1 MNKKVYIL
9 GGGTFNHV
17 RSHLAIAAPA
27 FGTTA
32 RRLADLCR
40 EQSDTMDVELRL
52 TKMADP
58 ASDIVTNEDLGRLAG
73 EIISDPQVKIVF
85 FNCAVC
91 DFEAEEM
98 TTWPAD
104 DPRLTQWEGNTFG
117 KSEGRLSSSR
127 GVELT
132 LRSAPKIIGNFRYKD
147 GGRKDLFLVGFK
159 TTCGAEPEEQYNA
172 GLELLKKNSCNL
184 VLAND
189 VETRLNMVICPEE
202 AVYHETTDRDTALRG
217 LVEMAYLRSH
227 LTFTRSTVVAGEP
240 VAWESD
246 KVYPVLRD
254 IVDYCINRGAYKR
267 FLGVTAGHFAAKLSD
282 TEFITSR
289 RKTDFNDMKNVG
301 LVLVRTDGPDSVI
314 AYGSKPSVGGQS
326 QRIVFSEHP
335 EYDCIVHFH
344 CPIKPGS
351 LVPVASQRE
360 FECGSHQ
367 CGANTSRNLKRFGN
381 LSAVYL
387 DQHGPNI
394 VFHHG
399 IDPQEVIDFIEENF
413 DLEEKTGG
421 YNVASLEAVSSA

>member
-1 MNKKVYIL
+1 MNNKRVYVI
-9 GGGTFNHV
+9 GGGTFSHV
-17 RSHLAIAAPA
+17 RNHLAIAAPA

-32 RRLADLCR
+32 RRIAELCK
-40 EQSDTMDVELRL
+40 EHSDTMDIQLCL

-58 ASDIVTNEDLGRLAG
+58 GSSIVTNHDLEEAASVIVADPLA
-73 EIISDPQVKIVF
+73 KIVF
-85 FNCAVC
+85 FTSAVC
-91 DFEAEEM
+91 DFEPDEM
-98 TTWPAD
+98 TTWPAN
-104 DPRLTQWEGNTFG
+104 DPRLTQWAGNTFG
-117 KSEGRLSSSR
+117 KDEGRLSSSM

-132 LRSAPKIIGNFRYKD
+132 LKSAPKIIGNFRYKE

-159 TTCGAEPEEQYNA
+159 TTCGATPEEQYNA

-189 VETRLNMVICPEE
+189 VKTRLNMVICPEE
-202 AVYHETTDRDTALRG
+202 AVYHETTDREEALRG
-217 LVEMAYLRSH
+217 LVEMTYLRSH

-240 VAWESD
+240 VAWDSELI
-246 KVYPVLRD
+246 YPVLRD
-254 IVDYCINRGAYKR
+254 IVDYCINRGAYKK
-267 FLGVTAGHFAAKLSD
+267 FLGVTAGHFAAKLSETD
-282 TEFITSR
+282 FITSR

-301 LVLVRTDGPDSVI
+301 LVKVRTDGPDSVI

-326 QRIVFSEHP
+326 QRIVFSQHP

-351 LVPVASQRE
+351 EVPVASQRE

-387 DQHGPNI
+387 GQHGPNI
-394 VFHHG
+394 VFHHD
-399 IDPQEVIDFIEENF
+399 INPQEVIDFIEANF
-413 DLEEKTGG
+413 DLEQKTGG
-421 YNVASLEAVSSA
+421 YMVGKELAAV